1 MEWEESETLMK
12 KPWSGHSS
20 DPDPLMAGTML
31 ITCKR
36 IDRCSPRILR
46 LEFMVWRSLISTPGT
61 RDAICSVSLCF
72 LFLLC
77 FWESGKQR
85 KRLGKSEREMMGNQK
100 NSLKSKKISG
110 AITIKTWWKC
120 SLHMGGT

>member
-72 LFLLC
+72 C
-77 FWESGKQR
+77 FCSVFGRVGSRGRDWEKVRGK
-85 KRLGKSEREMMGNQK
+85 
-100 NSLKSKKISG
+100 
-110 AITIKTWWKC
+110 
-120 SLHMGGT
+120 